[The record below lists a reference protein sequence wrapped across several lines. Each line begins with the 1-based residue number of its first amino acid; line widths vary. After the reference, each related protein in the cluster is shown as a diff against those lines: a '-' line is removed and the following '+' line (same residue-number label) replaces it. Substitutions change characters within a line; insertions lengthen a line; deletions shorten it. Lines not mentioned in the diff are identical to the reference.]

1 MKISLSLSLAGLGF
15 PIIFPASDWDN
26 CPLEFLFSA
35 ARCLWYQGTHVV
47 VAVWRNLGV
56 NVYKIIF
63 RIPFNFS
70 GVDGCFTYL
79 FMFLTCLK
87 IQKSQFCVNKQ
98 CLNSHGLSFNHSVHW
113 ANFLKI
119 IRLSLKINF
128 YITRHLLHKNTCLLN
143 RLKQDFFYEKIY
155 IYIFKNICPHKIY
168 FPLNIFSSR
177 HHFYRYTF
185 TIHVWK
191 MLPIIQ

>member
-63 RIPFNFS
+63 LIPLTFLVWMDALRICS
-70 GVDGCFTYL
+70 CFWHAWKYKKVNSVSTSSA
-79 FMFLTCLK
+79 LTLTVSPLI
-87 IQKSQFCVNKQ
+87 IQCTEP
-98 CLNSHGLSFNHSVHW
+98 
-113 ANFLKI
+113 NFLKI
-119 IRLSLKINF
+119 IRLSLKTNF
-128 YITRHLLHKNTCLLN
+128 YINRHLLHKNTCLLN
-143 RLKQDFFYEKIY
+143 RLKQDFLYKKIY
-155 IYIFKNICPHKIY
+155 IYIFLK
-168 FPLNIFSSR
+168 
-177 HHFYRYTF
+177 TF
-185 TIHVWK
+185 VLTK
-191 MLPIIQ
+191 